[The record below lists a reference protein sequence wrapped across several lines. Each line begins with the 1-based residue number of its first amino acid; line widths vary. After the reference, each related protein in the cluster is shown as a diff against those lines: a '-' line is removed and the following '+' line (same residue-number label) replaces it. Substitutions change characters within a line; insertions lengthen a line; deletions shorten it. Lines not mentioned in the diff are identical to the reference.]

1 MAQFKIVVL
10 AVMVIIG
17 LNSCKAQNSN
27 TGTNGN
33 EIVFYNSHEKIS
45 IQNNR
50 YVVINNANGFEL
62 KLLDNDTIEKL
73 KKIENP
79 VVKFCIENK
88 EYTARGEDLL
98 SSNVP
103 SNADYFF
110 PLYRENKI
118 VFFKDYLISFKKIST
133 PTNK

>member
-1 MAQFKIVVL
+1 MTQFKISVL
-10 AVMVIIG
+10 AVTIIIG

-27 TGTNGN
+27 TETNCN
-33 EIVFYNSHEKIS
+33 EIVFYNSREKIA
-45 IQNNR
+45 IQSNR
-50 YVVINNANGFEL
+50 YIVINNVNGFEL

-79 VVKFCIENK
+79 VVKFCIKNK
-88 EYTARGEDLL
+88 EYTARGENLL

-118 VFFKDYLISFKKIST
+118 VFLKNNLISFRKISIL
-133 PTNK
+133 TNK